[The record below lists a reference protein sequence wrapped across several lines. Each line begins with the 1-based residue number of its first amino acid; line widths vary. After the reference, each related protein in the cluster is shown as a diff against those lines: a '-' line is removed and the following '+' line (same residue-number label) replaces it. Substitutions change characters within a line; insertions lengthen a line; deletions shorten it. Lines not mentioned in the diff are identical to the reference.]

1 MRGKR
6 TGACAVA
13 WCQALLMQPV
23 IYGGS
28 VWGRARDPLEWF
40 LSDTPDPYQASPRPT
55 PGLVLWGSTGACS
68 FRFEASTSFN

>member
-13 WCQALLMQPV
+13 RCQALLMRPV

-28 VWGRARDPLEWF
+28 VWGRAWDPLEWF
-40 LSDTPDPYQASPRPT
+40 LSDTPDPLSGSATPD
-55 PGLVLWGSTGACS
+55 PGLSAVGFDGGM
-68 FRFEASTSFN
+68 FF